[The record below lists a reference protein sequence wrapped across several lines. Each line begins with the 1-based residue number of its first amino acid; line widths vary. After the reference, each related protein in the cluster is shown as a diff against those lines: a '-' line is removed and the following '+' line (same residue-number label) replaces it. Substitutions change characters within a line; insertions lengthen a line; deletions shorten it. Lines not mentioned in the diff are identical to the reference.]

1 LKEHALHR
9 QAIAQNLER
18 RRRTPSEVHTQQAGP
33 LSSPG
38 TGARAFGEFWQKRG
52 PRTTIVTDATNE
64 FMRMALKKAS
74 AEADQNSL
82 QIFYYSG
89 HAVTET
95 DGTTW
100 LFPIDG
106 DVDRLRETSI
116 STSEIRDILSA
127 SSARTQVLF
136 LNVGF
141 LVSLFIGAE
150 GGNWV
155 SRLPL
160 GGLRRTKFGF

>member
-1 LKEHALHR
+1 
-9 QAIAQNLER
+9 
-18 RRRTPSEVHTQQAGP
+18 
-33 LSSPG
+33 
-38 TGARAFGEFWQKRG
+38 
-52 PRTTIVTDATNE
+52 
-64 FMRMALKKAS
+64 MRMALKKAS